1 MENLESNNNNNLV
14 TEDIWN
20 QAFEGF
26 IKKNT
31 IEKINS
37 KDKIRQIKNGGMF
50 ISFCKICNKEIKLS
64 SSYTG
69 NYPLCYQ
76 HRDPN
81 LRNSKK

>member
-1 MENLESNNNNNLV
+1 MENLESNNNNNNNLV
-14 TEDIWN
+14 SEEIWN

-26 IKKNT
+26 IKKNK
-31 IEKINS
+31 IEKINP

-81 LRNSKK
+81 LRNK